1 MQTLKEK
8 TSSNSSKL
16 SAELTN
22 LKCQKSM
29 PESKPYYLADRGGL
43 YLLVAPTGGKL
54 WRWRYRFEG
63 KEKQMALGKYPDVSL
78 AEARVCH
85 AKARA
90 LLATGVDPMAV
101 RKEAKEVK
109 KAECAEE
116 EKTATDC
123 FEYLVRK
130 WFTWWKA
137 DKNRKY
143 AANVEARL
151 ENDVIAQI
159 GKKRP
164 DEIKRMDIVAL
175 SQAVDARGARDIA
188 RRNLQIIR
196 QIFDWGLNN
205 GFLDEN
211 ATNPAASIEPGQILS
226 RVVQKN
232 FAHLDIGD
240 VPELLAKMRN
250 YNGNVLTRL
259 AMELLSLTF
268 IRTGELIGGRWEEI
282 DWKQNLWVIPAERM
296 KMKRE
301 HIVPLSSQ
309 ALVVLKRL
317 QTVSGDTDRLF
328 PDYNGGTGIMSNNTI
343 LKALDRMGYKGRM
356 TGHGWR
362 HIASTYLNEQGFDPT
377 HVEMQLSHI
386 GKGEV
391 AAVYNKAKYLAART
405 KMMQHWA
412 DFIDKCRHESE
423 YDVHL
428 VA

>member
-1 MQTLKEK
+1 MVREKE
-8 TSSNSSKL
+8 NEL
-16 SAELTN
+16 SN
-22 LKCQKSM
+22 LKCAKAI
-29 PESKPYYLADRGGL
+29 PGSKPYRITDRGGL
-43 YLLVAPTGGKL
+43 HLLVTPAGGKL
-54 WRWRYRFEG
+54 WRWRYYFEG
-63 KEKQMALGKYPDVSL
+63 KEKLMAFGKYPDISL
-78 AEARVCH
+78 ADARVLH
-85 AKARA
+85 AKARV
-90 LLATGVDPMAV
+90 LLATGINPMAV
-101 RKEAKEVK
+101 RKEAKEEK
-109 KAECAEE
+109 KAERAEE
-116 EKTATDC
+116 EKTTSDC
-123 FEYLVRK
+123 FEELVRK

-151 ENDVIAQI
+151 ENDVIAKI

-196 QIFDWGLNN
+196 QIFDWALNN

-226 RVVQKN
+226 KVVQRN

-301 HIVPLSSQ
+301 HLVPLSSQ
-309 ALVVLKRL
+309 ALAVLKRL

-343 LKALDRMGYKGRM
+343 LKALERMGYKGRM

-362 HIASTYLNEQGFDPT
+362 HIASTYLNEQGFNAA
-377 HVEMQLSHI
+377 HVEMQLSHVS
-386 GKGEV
+386 KNEV
-391 AAVYNKAKYLAART
+391 AAVYNKAKYLTDRA
-405 KMMQHWA
+405 KIMQHWA
-412 DFIDKCRHESE
+412 DFLDKCRHESE
-423 YDVHL
+423 YGVHL

>member
-1 MQTLKEK
+1 MK
-8 TSSNSSKL
+8 TDY
-16 SAELTN
+16 ELTH
-22 LKCQKSM
+22 LKCQKAM
-29 PESKPYYLADRGGL
+29 PRSKPYRLADRGGL
-43 YLLVAPTGGKL
+43 ALLVTPEGGKL

-63 KEKQMALGKYPDVSL
+63 QARQMALGKYPDVSL
-78 AEARVCH
+78 AEARALH
-85 AKARA
+85 AKTRA
-90 LLATGVDPMAV
+90 LLATGVDPMAL
-101 RKEAKEVK
+101 RKEAKEMK
-109 KAECAEE
+109 KAECVEE
-116 EKTATDC
+116 EKATTDC
-123 FEYLVRK
+123 FEELVWK
-130 WFTWWKA
+130 WFAWWKA

-143 AANVEARL
+143 AANVKARL
-151 ENDVIAQI
+151 ESDVIAKI

-196 QIFDWGLNN
+196 QIFDWALNN

-226 RVVQKN
+226 KVVQRN
-232 FAHLDIGD
+232 FAHLEIND

-282 DWKQNLWVIPAERM
+282 DWKQSLWVIPAERM

-301 HIVPLSSQ
+301 HLVPLSSQ
-309 ALVVLKRL
+309 ALAVLKRL
-317 QTVSGDTDRLF
+317 QTVSGNTDRLF
-328 PDYNGGTGIMSNNTI
+328 PDYTGGTGIMSKNTI
-343 LKALDRMGYKGRM
+343 LQALKRMGYKGRM

-362 HIASTYLNEQGFDPT
+362 HIASTWLNEQGFNAA
-377 HVEMQLSHI
+377 HVEMQLSHVN
-386 GKGEV
+386 KNEV
-391 AAVYNKAKYLAART
+391 AAVYNKAKYLSDRA
-405 KMMQHWA
+405 KIMQHWA
-412 DFIDKCRHESE
+412 DFLDKCRQESE
-423 YDVHL
+423 YGVHL